1 MNDFISGL
9 VLGLFCG
16 GVFATTAFILATI
29 FRIRKI
35 RKEQSKWVKNT
46 I

>member
-16 GVFATTAFILATI
+16 GVFTATTLTLATM
-29 FRIRKI
+29 FRVKKI
-35 RKEQSKWVKNT
+35 RKEQNRNE
-46 I
+46 

>member
-16 GVFATTAFILATI
+16 GVFVATTLILATM
-29 FRIRKI
+29 FRVKKIKRK
-35 RKEQSKWVKNT
+35 
-46 I
+46 

>member
-16 GVFATTAFILATI
+16 GVFVATALILATI
-29 FRIRKI
+29 FRVKKI
-35 RKEQSKWVKNT
+35 RKEQNK
-46 I
+46 

>member
-16 GVFATTAFILATI
+16 GVFATTALILATM
-29 FRIRKI
+29 FRIKKI
-35 RKEQSKWVKNT
+35 RKEQNRND
-46 I
+46 